1 MRAVLLFKR
10 VSHREG
16 HQPAAEADT
25 QAQFSQVTDLL
36 SRACLL
42 NQSVLTDGSG
52 ISDLEAEGSICNPR
66 VVQVLGG
73 GLRSL

>member
-1 MRAVLLFKR
+1 MLRR
-10 VSHREG
+10 VSWYWEG

-25 QAQFSQVTDLL
+25 LAQFSQATDLL
-36 SRACLL
+36 SRASLF
-42 NQSVLTDGSG
+42 NQSVLTDGSR

-66 VVQVLGG
+66 VAQVLVG